1 MLQEEIQEVLK
12 ASVDKEAFYA
22 IFRSPDTKKTIDEV
36 YKGLVNNLGVTS
48 TELLEFCMTLALA
61 RVNLSLTVR

>member
-22 IFRSPDTKKTIDEV
+22 IFRPNTNKTIDEV
-36 YKGLVNNLGVTS
+36 YQDLVNNLKVTTS
-48 TELLEFCMTLALA
+48 ELLEFCMTLALA